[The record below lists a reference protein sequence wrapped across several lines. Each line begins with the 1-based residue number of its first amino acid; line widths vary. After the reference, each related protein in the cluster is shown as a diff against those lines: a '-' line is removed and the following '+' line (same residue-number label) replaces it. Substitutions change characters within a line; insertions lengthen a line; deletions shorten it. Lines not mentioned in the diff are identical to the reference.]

1 MNNRKQKVESVLKS
15 LTQKELDDF
24 ITKNNINLDRDRMYR
39 KLKEIR
45 KPETHYH
52 KIGESINSDIGKN
65 IHSYYKLGQAW
76 VIAFVLEC
84 FYDDKYK
91 IRDMQTYIKAMI
103 KDDDELKEMVYDC
116 MKDL

>member
-1 MNNRKQKVESVLKS
+1 MNNRKQKVESILKS

-91 IRDMQTYIKAMI
+91 IRDMQTYIKAII

>member
-24 ITKNNINLDRDRMYR
+24 ITKNNINLDRDRMHR

-45 KPETHYH
+45 KPETHYQ
-52 KIGESINSDIGKN
+52 KIGESINNDIGEN
-65 IHSYYKLGQAW
+65 INSYYKLGQAW

-91 IRDMQTYIKAMI
+91 IQDIKTYMKAMI
-103 KDDDELKEMVYDC
+103 KDDVELKEMVYDI
-116 MKDL
+116 MKDW